1 MSAALDLS
9 RGTRLGRM
17 VRVEPGAAVVEI
29 TDPELVGRATVSDIV
44 ATRGASESEFLIGLV
59 ETVSAGA
66 GGEPGPSQGADGVL
80 RMALIGML
88 TCGSD
93 GAPDSFSRGA
103 HAFPLIGADCHLVEG
118 AELRAFM
125 AILGESVPPD
135 ERLVLGRFVAEQSA
149 DAVAD
154 GNKMF
159 QRHLGVLGSTG
170 AGKSWSVALMLERAA
185 QLRHANMIVF
195 DMHGEYTPL
204 TESHDGRPPLARG
217 LRIAGPADVASPEDD
232 VIFLPYWLLDRDE
245 LLSLVIDHTD
255 PDAASQAMRLAD
267 HVYKLKRSTL
277 HMLGREDMAA
287 TFTVDSPVP
296 YELPVL
302 MTWLRADDTEKIVQ
316 QPSGNVVAGPYNGRL
331 TRFIARLDARIAD
344 GRYGFMFHPP
354 DDCLEYEWFEHFAA
368 SLLDAGGDRPGIK
381 IIDFSEVPAEAVPVV
396 AGVIARLIYDV
407 QFWMEPEFRTPV
419 SFVCDEAHLY
429 LPAREE
435 ARATHEQAL
444 RAFEEI
450 AKEGRKYGV
459 GLVIVSQRPAEV
471 SRTVVSQCNNFVV
484 MRLTNDRD
492 QAVVRQ
498 LVPESLGRLTD
509 VLPLL
514 DVGEAVVLGDAL
526 LLPTRLRFDAPVVKP
541 ASGTRAFWNEWANVP
556 TRHDAILGGVEAL
569 RRQAR
574 TEPPGAEVVEIAVAG
589 HHSGPGA

>member
-1 MSAALDLS
+1 
-9 RGTRLGRM
+9 
-17 VRVEPGAAVVEI
+17 
-29 TDPELVGRATVSDIV
+29 
-44 ATRGASESEFLIGLV
+44 
-59 ETVSAGA
+59 
-66 GGEPGPSQGADGVL
+66 
-80 RMALIGML
+80 MALIGML
-88 TCGSD
+88 SSG
-93 GAPDSFSRGA
+93 GEEGGNSFSRGA
-103 HAFPLIGADCHLVEG
+103 HSFPTIGADCHLVEG

-125 AILGESVPPD
+125 AILGESVRPE

-149 DAVAD
+149 PAVAD

-185 QLRHANMIVF
+185 NLPHANMIVF

-204 TESHDGRPPLARG
+204 TQEGENGEPPLARG
-217 LRIAGPADVASPEDD
+217 LRIAGPGDVSAPGDD

-245 LLSLVIDHTD
+245 LLSLMLDNTD

-302 MTWLRADDTEKIVQ
+302 MSWLRADDAEKIVQ

-354 DDCLEYEWFEHFAA
+354 EECLEYEWFERFAA

-407 QFWMEPEFRTPV
+407 QFWTEPECRTPM

-435 ARATHEQAL
+435 AKATHEQAL

-492 QAVVRQ
+492 QAVIRQ

-526 LLPTRLRFDAPVVKP
+526 LLPTRLRFDPPTVKP
-541 ASGTRAFWNEWANVP
+541 ASATRAFWNEWATVP
-556 TRHDAILGGVEAL
+556 TREHAILAGVEAL

-574 TEPPGAEVVEIAVAG
+574 TGLETEIAVAG
-589 HHSGPGA
+589 VHAGPSA